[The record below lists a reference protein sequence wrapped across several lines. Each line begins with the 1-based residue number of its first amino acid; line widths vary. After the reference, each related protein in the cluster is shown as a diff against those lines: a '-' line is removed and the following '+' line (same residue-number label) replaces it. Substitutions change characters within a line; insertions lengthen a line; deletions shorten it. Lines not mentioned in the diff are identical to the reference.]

1 MELACI
7 ITCNDLKLLLSLECL
22 FEGGWRV
29 LGMIRL
35 QPVEL
40 NGPIQWALSPWCM
53 GGRSKRAFMS
63 FLMQHTGREW
73 VMASTLSKI
82 VLAS

>member
-1 MELACI
+1 M
-7 ITCNDLKLLLSLECL
+7 ITYNDLKLLFSLECL
-22 FEGGWRV
+22 FEGGLESSWDDKTAT
-29 LGMIRL
+29 L
-35 QPVEL
+35 EL
-40 NGPIQWALSPWCM
+40 HGPIQWALSPWCM